1 MGWVTKMYYTIFSLH
16 LIKDRSFRYQIA
28 TLRITIEQ
36 SECNGELSEPFRVE
50 TDVRQGCLL
59 SPILFLLAV
68 DWIMKTTDEQGCSL
82 TQNLGAGERG
92 GGYLHSLSD
101 ASYGPVEKSSTHPS
115 VSSIPP
121 T

>member
-59 SPILFLLAV
+59 SQILFLLVV

-92 GGYLHSLSD
+92 GGVFAL
-101 ASYGPVEKSSTHPS
+101 PV
-115 VSSIPP
+115 
-121 T
+121 